1 MIGVVFPV
9 LQVSD
14 DSISSFRDEESFRRA
29 VGMTTDKAIKA
40 GFFEKARLID
50 ANLVDY
56 RVVQLEL
63 AGKAGL
69 FGWMQRGREIKELK
83 LATEGEL
90 ELTEVQALV
99 ANTIR
104 NSSFW
109 AESEDAEAVISEVE
123 AAKTFS
129 DVTALFG

>member
-1 MIGVVFPV
+1 MNGAAFPV

-14 DSISSFRDEESFRRA
+14 DSISCFRDEESLRRA

-63 AGKAGL
+63 VGKASV

-83 LATEGEL
+83 LAAEGAL
-90 ELTEVQALV
+90 ELSDVQALV
-99 ANTIR
+99 ANVIKT
-104 NSSFW
+104 SSFW
-109 AESEDAEAVISEVE
+109 AENEDAEAVISEVQ

-129 DVTALFG
+129 EVTALFG